1 MALQKLNLMRK
12 ANDMNDEQLRRLKQ
26 MGFTKKEL
34 KSLATIKCKNFY
46 LGDINAGPGKTR
58 NYKTMVNTSRTPSS
72 S

>member
-46 LGDINAGPGKTR
+46 LGDITNPESITR
-58 NYKTMVNTSRTPSS
+58 LNENGSTHDKE
-72 S
+72 